1 MPVAQWLGISM
12 RLATGWASSIEGG
25 SALKNRP
32 RALADARAL
41 LSVT

>member
-1 MPVAQWLGISM
+1 MWVAQWLG
-12 RLATGWASSIEGG
+12 IEGG